1 MQGENL
7 CFSLGTN
14 QKSQTAIG
22 LCLNG
27 STSPAAY
34 YMQESERVLL
44 LKGATDKDY
53 LLMENGHNGTSLMET
68 VVGNKFDSIFLKQTD
83 CCGPS
88 MCHVIDSSDSK
99 TVCTGKTS
107 TSSYASLMNGM
118 RFGDPDNGGGYVG
131 VGYYLV
137 SKGSV
142 VTNVQKNFI
151 TVFDG
156 QRVFHDILSP
166 AILIF
171 CSAANHP

>member
-22 LCLNG
+22 LCLNE
-27 STSPAAY
+27 STSPTAY
-34 YMQESERVLL
+34 YVQESEKVLL

-53 LLMENGHNGTSLMET
+53 LLMENSTSLMST
-68 VVGNKFDSIFLKQTD
+68 VVGNKFDSIFFKQRD

-88 MCHVIDSSDSK
+88 MCETKDNSNST

-107 TSSYASLMNGM
+107 TSSYVSLMNGM

-131 VGYYLV
+131 VSYYLV

-142 VTNVQKNFI
+142 LTNVAQNFI
-151 TVFDG
+151 SVFDG

-166 AILIF
+166 AILKF
-171 CSAANHP
+171 CSVDHP